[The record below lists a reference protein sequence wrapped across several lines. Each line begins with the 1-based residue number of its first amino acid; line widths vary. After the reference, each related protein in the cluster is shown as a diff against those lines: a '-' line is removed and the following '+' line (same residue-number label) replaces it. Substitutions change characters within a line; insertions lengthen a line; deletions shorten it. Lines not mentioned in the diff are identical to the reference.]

1 MQFIKNEIHI
11 VISKFTYDVP
21 DAEIVSRFGSTER
34 FKEILEHLAEDNWG
48 SGGGDP
54 PSDEET
60 DALNDFL
67 AEFGAADR
75 DDYWLT
81 EDKGGAEVSYE
92 LDGDQ

>member
-1 MQFIKNEIHI
+1 M
-11 VISKFTYDVP
+11 VISTYIYDIPEV
-21 DAEIVSRFGSTER
+21 EIMSRFGGMGR

-67 AEFGAADR
+67 AEFGAVDR

-92 LDGDQ
+92 IDGDQ